1 MYRNIVAALD
11 GSTRSP
17 AVLARA
23 VDIATQSGGKV
34 HLVRAMS
41 VPIDLPAL
49 TWALRGDDLGA
60 FLVDH
65 GLQELRLAAQHAP
78 EGVVADVQCR
88 LGKPWQVICDV
99 AAELAADLI
108 VLGSHGFDGVDRLLG
123 TTAARVVD
131 HAKASV
137 LVVR

>member
-1 MYRNIVAALD
+1 MYKNIVAALD

-23 VDIATQSGGKV
+23 VEVARASGGKL

-41 VPIDLPAL
+41 VPLDLPAL
-49 TWALRGDDLGA
+49 TWTLRGEDLGS

-78 EGVVADVQCR
+78 EGVVVDVHSR
-88 LGKPWQVICDV
+88 LGKPWQVICEV
-99 AAELAADLI
+99 AEELGADLI
-108 VLGSHGFDGVDRLLG
+108 VLGSHGFDGIDRLIG

-131 HAKASV
+131 RAGCSV